1 MADRE
6 MRKNRMWNWNNLSH
20 TTAIEMTHLAFLRA
34 LGRTGRKTYSR
45 YYHYLETDWLKSRD
59 LWFAIFSSLRRLI
72 IRCLWSQKKN
82 CGDIVLNCFLS
93 QTTCKDDNV
102 THNLSARGKVV
113 LEHHTPS
120 AEAFCFSTEGMFWH
134 FPACCVEFVLAI
146 AAWVWKEGLA
156 HFAHFWSTDAYVHY
170 FFDKI
175 SKHVSVTKYLTYIHA
190 LKHLLQTASVRA
202 LFWKCTSYSYLK
214 VHATTRGQGAVRMV
228 YSGSLL

>member
-45 YYHYLETDWLKSRD
+45 YYHYLETDWLKSWD

-102 THNLSARGKVV
+102 THNLSARGKIV

-170 FFDKI
+170 FFWQNIQMYKCDQI
-175 SKHVSVTKYLTYIHA
+175 SNLYSCLEAFVTDCLC
-190 LKHLLQTASVRA
+190 QSFV
-202 LFWKCTSYSYLK
+202 LK
-214 VHATTRGQGAVRMV
+214 VYFLQ
-228 YSGSLL
+228 LL